1 MSKRGHC
8 LQSDMHQL
16 TRVFIYPATVGAR
29 RRYHIFS
36 IIDWIEFLN
45 SGIESTILLVA
56 VKKRILAPN
65 SSVLSSWVIDDFSQI
80 WIFILKRR
88 KGLWQHW
95 EFLRFILRHFT
106 RAQIFHLP
114 VGCSSPTPHSKPSVE
129 KLLCHTNNVLNL
141 NTKCN
146 A

>member
-8 LQSDMHQL
+8 LHSDMHQL
-16 TRVFIYPATVGAR
+16 TRAFISCDRSSSTLAND
-29 RRYHIFS
+29 
-36 IIDWIEFLN
+36 IISSQLLIELN

-65 SSVLSSWVIDDFSQI
+65 SSVLSSWVNVDFWQI
-80 WIFILKRR
+80 LIFILKRR

-95 EFLRFILRHFT
+95 EFLRFILRHFI
-106 RAQIFHLP
+106 RAQIFHLS

>member
-1 MSKRGHC
+1 MSERGHC
-8 LQSDMHQL
+8 LYSDMHQL
-16 TRVFIYPATVGAR
+16 TRAFISAWQKFLANDIT
-29 RRYHIFS
+29 S
-36 IIDWIEFLN
+36 SQLLIELN
-45 SGIESTILLVA
+45 SWILELNPPYCWLQW
-56 VKKRILAPN
+56 KKRILAPN
-65 SSVLSSWVIDDFSQI
+65 SSVLSSWVIDDFWQI